1 MFPWR
6 MDSTNDT
13 VAIFLYFLKQSFMKK
28 FICKED
34 KAFQRGE
41 DYFCI
46 DSLDFLCNNDL

>member
-13 VAIFLYFLKQSFMKK
+13 IAIFLYFLKQSFMNK

-34 KAFQRGE
+34 KALQRGE
-41 DYFCI
+41 DYSCI